1 MTTSVVT
8 SPQTDVAGG
17 DPPRRARVY
26 GLDVAR
32 SLAILGM
39 LVAHFGGEAAVL
51 AGGDDWAVRVVR
63 FVDGR
68 AMPLFV
74 VLSGAGITL
83 LLRRST
89 RPVRELAGRAVLLL
103 LAGLL
108 LEYTTSVAVILQ
120 CYALFFLLAL
130 LVRRLSD
137 RWLLGLAGL
146 IVAAG
151 AATRMF
157 LAPHLPKAFEH
168 VGGLSEHIGA
178 LRVVLRPDVLLSEL
192 VLTGL
197 YSVLPTFAFFLVGMW
212 LGRRDLSSKRLRV
225 GLLLGGAAMAVV
237 GYGAGWLTS
246 AQREA
251 PAALVATYGDAF
263 VDVMEEA
270 ALQGLSLSQYI
281 EYGAV
286 VEQTSVA
293 ELLGVSE
300 DDVPATLAQLEQ
312 IERDPV
318 VEDFMSP
325 DGWWLLNAA
334 GHSHLP
340 AWMVGATGFALF
352 MVGVCLVLADLL
364 PRATLPFARAG
375 QLALTLYVTHLLLL
389 RWPMNNW
396 PWGFTATETILLTCG
411 GFLVAVLVS
420 WLWRLRFAQGPLE
433 AGLRWAGSVS
443 GRGGGGGRA
452 DAGAGG

>member
-74 VLSGAGITL
+74 VLSGAGVTL

-108 LEYTTSVAVILQ
+108 LEYTTPVAVILQ
-120 CYALFFLLAL
+120 YYALFFLLAL

-137 RWLLGLAGL
+137 RWLLGLA
-146 IVAAG
+146 VAVVAVG
-151 AATRMF
+151 AATRM
-157 LAPHLPKAFEH
+157 LLVEHLPKAYEH
-168 VGGLSEHIGA
+168 VGGLVEHIGA
-178 LRVVLRPDVLLSEL
+178 ARLLLRPDVLAGEL
-192 VLTGL
+192 VVGGA
-197 YSVLPTFAFFLVGMW
+197 YSALPTFAFFLVGMW
-212 LGRRDLSSKRLRV
+212 LGRRDLTSRRLRV
-225 GLLLGGAAMAVV
+225 GLIVGGLAMAVV
-237 GYGAGWLTS
+237 GYGVGWSTDS
-246 AQREA
+246 QRE
-251 PAALVATYGDAF
+251 PSAALVAAYGDEF
-263 VDVMEEA
+263 VEMIGDA
-270 ALQGLSLSQYI
+270 ATQGLTLSQGL
-281 EYGAV
+281 ELSAV
-286 VEQTSVA
+286 LEQMSLA
-293 ELLGVSE
+293 EMLGVPES
-300 DDVPATLAQLEQ
+300 DVPAVLDQIAQ
-312 IERDPV
+312 IERDPLV
-318 VEDFMSP
+318 VEFTEP

-334 GHSHLP
+334 GHSHQP
-340 AWMVGATGFALF
+340 AWMLGATGFALF
-352 MVGVCLVLADLL
+352 VIGICLVLADLL
-364 PRATLPFARAG
+364 PRATRPFAAAG
-375 QLALTLYVTHLLLL
+375 QLALTLYVAHLVLL
-389 RWPMNNW
+389 RWPMQNW
-396 PWGFTATETILLTCG
+396 PWGFTPTETILLTCG

-433 AGLRWAGSVS
+433 AGLRWVGGVS